1 MKKSQTMNEMFPNA
15 LARMD
20 ADKAIDTL
28 SVDEPMS
35 IYLDA
40 WENAYWK
47 TAYFKTAGD
56 SPFRPRRR

>member
-1 MKKSQTMNEMFPNA
+1 MMVGAN
-15 LARMD
+15 RMSID

-40 WENAYWK
+40 WEA
-47 TAYFKTAGD
+47 AYFKTAGD